1 MRASVLQ
8 ASAAVG
14 TARRGKHP
22 NAPMPARQSS
32 VPTPRGRS
40 GLRTATGNIHER
52 RHRHSVLSRRAA
64 STADRDEY
72 RLLLGHTYGF
82 HTVVDPMLGVG
93 GGLTGCLVWNLPEP
107 QLSIG
112 GWSRCAVGLD
122 TNLPDAAVQD
132 RPAATAAAVS
142 MFAAYEE
149 WMPA

>member
-22 NAPMPARQSS
+22 NAPMRARQSS
-32 VPTPRGRS
+32 APAPRGRS
-40 GLRTATGNIHER
+40 ALRTATCDIHER
-52 RHRHSVLSRRAA
+52 RHRHPVLSRRAG

-72 RLLLGHTYGF
+72 RLLFGHTCGF
-82 HTVVDPMLGVG
+82 HTVDEPMLGVG
-93 GGLTGCLVWNLPEP
+93 GGLTGCLVWDLPEP
-107 QLSIG
+107 GLSIG

-132 RPAATAAAVS
+132 PPAATAAAFS
-142 MFAAYEE
+142 MFAAYEK

>member
-14 TARRGKHP
+14 TALRGKHP

-40 GLRTATGNIHER
+40 GLRTATGDIHER
-52 RHRHSVLSRRAA
+52 RHRHPVLSRRAA

-72 RLLLGHTYGF
+72 RQLLGHTYGF

-93 GGLTGCLVWNLPEP
+93 GGLTGCLVWDLPEP
-107 QLSIG
+107 GVSAG
-112 GWSRCAVGLD
+112 DRSRCAVGLD
-122 TNLPDAAVQD
+122 TNLPDAAMQD
-132 RPAATAAAVS
+132 PPAARAAAVS
-142 MFAAYEE
+142 MFVAYEG
-149 WMPA
+149 WMSA

>member
-14 TARRGKHP
+14 TALRGKHP

-40 GLRTATGNIHER
+40 GLRTATGDIHER
-52 RHRHSVLSRRAA
+52 RHRHPVLSRRAA
-64 STADRDEY
+64 STADRDES

-93 GGLTGCLVWNLPEP
+93 GGLTGCLVWDLPEP

-122 TNLPDAAVQD
+122 TNLPDAAV
-132 RPAATAAAVS
+132 
-142 MFAAYEE
+142 
-149 WMPA
+149 

>member
-14 TARRGKHP
+14 TTLRGKHP
-22 NAPMPARQSS
+22 NAPMRARQGS

-40 GLRTATGNIHER
+40 GLRTATGDIHER
-52 RHRHSVLSRRAA
+52 RHRHPVLSRRAA

-72 RLLLGHTYGF
+72 RQLLGHTYGF

-93 GGLTGCLVWNLPEP
+93 GGLTGCLVWDLPEP

-122 TNLPDAAVQD
+122 TNLPDAAMQD
-132 RPAATAAAVS
+132 PPAARAAAVS
-142 MFAAYEE
+142 MFVAYEG
-149 WMPA
+149 WMSA

>member
-14 TARRGKHP
+14 TALRGKHP

-40 GLRTATGNIHER
+40 GLRTATGDIHER
-52 RHRHSVLSRRAA
+52 RHRHPVLSRRAA
-64 STADRDEY
+64 STADRDES

-93 GGLTGCLVWNLPEP
+93 GGLTGCLVWGLPEP
-107 QLSIG
+107 GLSAG
-112 GWSRCAVGLD
+112 DWSRCAVGLD

-132 RPAATAAAVS
+132 RPAATAAGVS
-142 MFAAYEE
+142 MFAAYEK
-149 WMPA
+149 WMSA